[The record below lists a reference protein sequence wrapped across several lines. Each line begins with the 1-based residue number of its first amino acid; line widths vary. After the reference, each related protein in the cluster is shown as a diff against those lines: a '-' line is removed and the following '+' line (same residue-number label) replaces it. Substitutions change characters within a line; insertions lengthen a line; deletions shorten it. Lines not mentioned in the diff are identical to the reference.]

1 MNKTTLIEEM
11 AKVSK
16 LSKAACK
23 VALDSAITVIS
34 KSLKKGE
41 DVVLTGFG
49 TFGVIHRKKREGVNP
64 HNKQKMIIPAKKAPK
79 FKAGKALKELV
90 S

>member
-1 MNKTTLIEEM
+1 MNKATLIDEM
-11 AKVSK
+11 AKSSK

-23 VALDSAITVIS
+23 SALEAVLEVIG

-49 TFGVIHRKKREGVNP
+49 TFGVMHRKKREGINP
-64 HNKQKMIIPAKKAPK
+64 HSKKKMIIPAKRVPK
-79 FKAGKALKELV
+79 FKAGKALKDLV
-90 S
+90 G